1 MPGDA
6 KRLKLLVLATICFAC
21 SGAPVR
27 AGVQS
32 LESPVLRVDINT
44 SPYSLTVTEKSTGDV
59 LLSSNRAAFSQQDH
73 LVTSATDIVKK
84 PDSLDAVLLLAGTSE
99 NAKLAVTFSKPEIV
113 QVTLSCA
120 GGECDSVFQEFE
132 DRGDHYYGVW
142 EYPFGGSIDNR
153 GAYEDFDGS
162 RQLPDVNYSNAR
174 APFYLTTRKYG
185 VYVESTALGHYG
197 FAQSGKTNF
206 WFRDKKLTY
215 DIIYGPSFAEVLN
228 RYNALAGPAIMPPT
242 WAFES
247 IWWRDDEHD
256 DLRGVKNAQEKVIQ
270 DADSLRKLHIP
281 AGAIW
286 LDRPY
291 GTGDRGWGNM
301 DFDSSFPNPD
311 AMIHDLQDRGI
322 YLLLWIAN
330 RCSSGLFDQGSAKGY
345 LFDEP
350 WPAADVRRQEVYDW
364 FKAELNLY
372 VKRGVRGYKIDRGE
386 EGEMPRSVENVS
398 AILFPKLAAEGL
410 NDVYHGEYL
419 EFSRNANDTARKYTA
434 IWNGDTRSTFGGL
447 SVSIKNALRAGVI
460 NFPMWGSDTGGYIRV
475 PTKELFARW
484 FEFSSMSPMME
495 VLIGP
500 KRTVWDDYDSELVAI
515 AQQYTQLHHDFIPYT
530 RSYLYQATETG
541 MPVMRPLAFAF
552 PQDKNLHDTW
562 DEYLYGRDL
571 LVAPV
576 TVEGATSRS
585 VYLPASRWLNYNDRK
600 TVYEGPATIS
610 AQAELGTLPL
620 YVREGAIV
628 VRGDILKSN
637 NNWEANWRPELR
649 IEIFPAR
656 KERSEFAYY
665 TGEAVR
671 QIAVQPAADGITVAV
686 GDLGAPGELEIYCR
700 GVRGVQRDGAALR
713 EGTDYHYDAA
723 NDKLAIPFQKASSV
737 TILGAM
743 SLFGSKAAP

>member
-1 MPGDA
+1 LRGVA
-6 KRLKLLVLATICFAC
+6 KLVKLLVLTMTVCA
-21 SGAPVR
+21 SWGAP
-27 AGVQS
+27 AGASVQS
-32 LESPVLRVDINT
+32 LESPALRVEINT
-44 SPYSLTVTEKSTGDV
+44 SPYSLTLIEKATGEV
-59 LLSSNRAAFSQQDH
+59 LLSSNRAAFTHQDH
-73 LVTSATDIVKK
+73 LVTSAADVVKK
-84 PDSLDAVLLLAGTSE
+84 PESLEAVLLLAGTSE
-99 NAKLAVTFSKPEIV
+99 KAKLAITFSKPEIV
-113 QVTLSCA
+113 QVTLSYA
-120 GGECDSVFQEFE
+120 GGDCDSIFQEFE

-153 GAYEDFDGS
+153 GAYEDFDGG

-206 WFRDKKLTY
+206 WFRDKQLTY

-228 RYNALAGPAIMPPT
+228 RYNALAGPAIMPPA
-242 WAFES
+242 WALES

-270 DADSLRKLHIP
+270 DADNLRKWRIP

-291 GTGDRGWGNM
+291 GTGDRGWGDM
-301 DFDSSFPNPD
+301 DFDPSFPAPD
-311 AMIHDLQDRGI
+311 TMISDLQNRGMF
-322 YLLLWIAN
+322 LLLWIAN
-330 RCSSGLFDQGSAKGY
+330 RCSNQLFDQGSAKGY

-386 EGEMPRSVENVS
+386 EGEMPRSVENLN

-410 NDVYHGEYL
+410 NDRYHGEYL
-419 EFSRNANDTARKYTA
+419 EFSRNANDTARQYTA

-460 NFPMWGSDTGGYIRV
+460 NFPMWGSDTGGYIRT

-484 FEFSSMSPMME
+484 FEFSAMSPMME

-500 KRTVWDDYDSELVAI
+500 QRTVWDDYDSELIAI

-530 RSYLYQATETG
+530 RSYLYQATQTG
-541 MPVMRPLAFAF
+541 MPVMRPLAFVF

-562 DEYLYGRDL
+562 DEYLYGRDV

-585 VYLPASRWLNYNDRK
+585 IYLPAGKWLNYNDRK
-600 TVYEGPATIS
+600 TVREGPATITIK
-610 AQAELGTLPL
+610 AELGTLPL

-637 NNWEANWRPELR
+637 NNWDANWAPKLR
-649 IEIFPAR
+649 IEIFPSR
-656 KERSEFAYY
+656 TDRSDFAYY
-665 TGEAVR
+665 TGRATR
-671 QIAVQPAADGITVAV
+671 QIAVEPAGKTITVTV
-686 GDLGAPGELEIYCR
+686 GDLEAPGELEIYCR
-700 GVRGVQRDGAALR
+700 GVRGVQRDGATLR

-723 NDKLAIPFQKASSV
+723 NAKLTIPFQKALSV

-743 SLFGSKAAP
+743 SLFDSTVAP